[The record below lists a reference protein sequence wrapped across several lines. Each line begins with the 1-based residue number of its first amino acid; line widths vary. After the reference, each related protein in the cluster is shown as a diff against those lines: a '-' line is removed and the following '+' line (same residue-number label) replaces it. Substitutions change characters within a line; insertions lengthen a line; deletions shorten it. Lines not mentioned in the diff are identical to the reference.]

1 MATKH
6 KSAAIVTIK
15 DAAKMTPK
23 GRKQGRSIRATVHR
37 SLPVRAA
44 YAEEAMTIPVC
55 PVCRGSGTRVPTTD
69 VCPLCKGSGYPIGYV
84 PLRKR

>member
-1 MATKH
+1 
-6 KSAAIVTIK
+6 
-15 DAAKMTPK
+15 
-23 GRKQGRSIRATVHR
+23 
-37 SLPVRAA
+37 
-44 YAEEAMTIPVC
+44 MTIPVC